1 MRYAVLNDN
10 MQQIKEFRDFDP
22 TWVQSLIDA
31 GNPKANYI
39 RPFIQDPEPP
49 YDPATQELVGG
60 GITIESN
67 QVRGT
72 WSVRNLTQEEIAERN
87 RQTWTAYEFLL
98 RLTAEER
105 AAIRAVSQINPGVAD
120 FLHLSQA
127 AQEIINDDPMTVAG
141 MNYMVSIGIFTE
153 QRKNEILGLI

>member
-1 MRYAVLNDN
+1 MKYAILEDN
-10 MQQIKEFRDFDP
+10 MQQVREFRDLDP
-22 TWVQSLIDA
+22 TWVQTLIDA

-60 GITIESN
+60 GFVIESN

-72 WSVRNLTQEEIAERN
+72 WSVRNLSPEEIAERN
-87 RQTWTAYEFLL
+87 RKTWTSYEFLL

-105 AAIRAVSQINPGVAD
+105 ANIRSMAQMDANVAD

-127 AQEIINDDPMTVAG
+127 AQEVVSDDPMTLMG
-141 MNYMVSIGIFTE
+141 MNYMTSIGIFTE

>member
-1 MRYAVLNDN
+1 MLYALLDSNLN
-10 MQQIKEFRDFDP
+10 FRETRNLDP

-60 GITIESN
+60 GFAIESN

-105 AAIRAVSQINPGVAD
+105 AAIRAMSQINPGVAD

>member
-1 MRYAVLNDN
+1 MRYAVLSDN
-10 MQQIKEFRDFDP
+10 MQQVKEFRDFDP
-22 TWVQSLIDA
+22 TWVQSLINA

-39 RPFIQDPEPP
+39 RPFIQDPEPN

-60 GITIESN
+60 GFVVEAN

-72 WSVRNLTQEEIAERN
+72 WSVRNFTQEEIADRN
-87 RQTWTAYEFLL
+87 RKTWTAYEFLL

-105 AAIRAVSQINPGVAD
+105 AAIRTMAQVNSGVAD

-127 AQEIINDDPMTVAG
+127 AQEIVNDDPMTVAG
-141 MNYMVSIGIFTE
+141 MNYMVSIGIFSE

>member
-1 MRYAVLNDN
+1 MRYAILENN
-10 MQQIKEFRDFDP
+10 MQQVKEFRDLDP
-22 TWVQSLIDA
+22 TWVQTLIDA

-39 RPFIQDPEPP
+39 RPFIQDPEPT
-49 YDPATQELVGG
+49 YDPATQELVGAG
-60 GITIESN
+60 FVVESN

-72 WSVRNLTQEEIAERN
+72 WSVRNFSPEEIADRN
-87 RQTWTAYEFLL
+87 RKTWTAYEFLL

-105 AAIRAVSQINPGVAD
+105 ANIRSTAQMDPNVAD

-127 AQEIINDDPMTVAG
+127 AQEVVSDDPVTLMG
-141 MNYMVSIGIFTE
+141 MNYMVSVGIFTE

>member
-1 MRYAVLNDN
+1 MRYAMLDTN
-10 MQQIKEFRDFDP
+10 MQVKEFRDLDP
-22 TWVQSLIDA
+22 AWVQTLINA
-31 GNPKANYI
+31 GNPKATYI
-39 RPFIQDPEPP
+39 RPFVQDAEPP
-49 YDPATQELVGG
+49 YNTATQELEFGG
-60 GITIESN
+60 YVVEAN

-72 WSVRNLTQEEIAERN
+72 WSVRNLTQEEIADRN
-87 RQTWTAYEFLL
+87 RKTWTSYEFLL

-105 AAIRAVSQINPGVAD
+105 AAIRTMAQVNQGVAD

-127 AQEIINDDPMTVAG
+127 AQEVVSDDPMTLAG

>member
-1 MRYAVLNDN
+1 MLYALLDSNLN
-10 MQQIKEFRDFDP
+10 FRETRNLDP

-60 GITIESN
+60 GFAIESN

-87 RQTWTAYEFLL
+87 RKSWTAYEFLL

-105 AAIRAVSQINPGVAD
+105 AAIRTMAQVNSGVAD

-127 AQEIINDDPMTVAG
+127 AQEIVNDDPMTVAG
-141 MNYMVSIGIFTE
+141 MNYMVSIGIFSE